1 MSTMS
6 SATTATRG
14 LSRQSWTGD
23 LLATLKRWCVAYI
36 TWRIERA
43 AIAQLCL
50 MSDRELSRA
59 IADFTRDA
67 PSAEAVSSLGRRIRR
82 RGFERVQD

>member
-6 SATTATRG
+6 SATTATQA

-36 TWRIERA
+36 AWRIERA
-43 AIAQLCL
+43 AIAQLCV
-50 MSDRELSRA
+50 MSDRQLKDIGVSRCEITRVVTGGTA
-59 IADFTRDA
+59 IHRAF
-67 PSAEAVSSLGRRIRR
+67 RR
-82 RGFERVQD
+82 

>member
-6 SATTATRG
+6 SATTATQD
-14 LSRQSWTGD
+14 LSRPSWAGD

-43 AIAQLCL
+43 AIAQLCV
-50 MSDRELSRA
+50 MSDRQLKDIGVSRCE
-59 IADFTRDA
+59 ITRVVTGGT
-67 PSAEAVSSLGRRIRR
+67 AVHRAFRR
-82 RGFERVQD
+82 

>member
-1 MSTMS
+1 MIMSTMS
-6 SATTATRG
+6 SATTATQG

-43 AIAQLCL
+43 AIAQLCV
-50 MSDRELSRA
+50 MSDRQLRDIGVTRCEITRA
-59 IADFTRDA
+59 VTGGT
-67 PSAEAVSSLGRRIRR
+67 AVHRAFRR
-82 RGFERVQD
+82 

>member
-6 SATTATRG
+6 SVTTATRG
-14 LSRQSWTGD
+14 LSRQSCTGD

-50 MSDRELSRA
+50 MSDRQLKDIGVSRCE
-59 IADFTRDA
+59 IAR
-67 PSAEAVSSLGRRIRR
+67 AVTGGPTVDRASRRYS
-82 RGFERVQD
+82 

>member
-1 MSTMS
+1 MIMSTMS
-6 SATTATRG
+6 SATTATQA

-43 AIAQLCL
+43 AIAHLCV
-50 MSDRELSRA
+50 MSDRQLKDIGVSRCE
-59 IADFTRDA
+59 ITRVVTSGTVHRA
-67 PSAEAVSSLGRRIRR
+67 FRR
-82 RGFERVQD
+82 

>member
-6 SATTATRG
+6 SATTATQD

-43 AIAQLCL
+43 AIAHLCV
-50 MSDRELSRA
+50 MSDRQLKDIGVSRCE
-59 IADFTRDA
+59 ITRVVTGGT
-67 PSAEAVSSLGRRIRR
+67 AVHRAFRR
-82 RGFERVQD
+82 

>member
-1 MSTMS
+1 MIMSTMS

-43 AIAQLCL
+43 AIARLCV
-50 MSDRELSRA
+50 MSERNYARRDGRDGGSSRVSPLS
-59 IADFTRDA
+59 
-67 PSAEAVSSLGRRIRR
+67 
-82 RGFERVQD
+82 